1 MADRGTAAE
10 PPVRPPRWWGSV
22 RARTTLASTLVVA
35 LALVAAGAAVLAV
48 LQRNLV
54 ESAGLQAEVAARE
67 VATQIAVGTSFDRL
81 DLPDDD
87 DRPVQVVAAD
97 RRVLAAGDDL
107 HHAPPLADFAHPPH
121 RAGKPD
127 DDHDDDDDDTPAR
140 GSAAAHAAFRTVPL
154 RLHDDQRAAE
164 PFRIAGLLATTPD
177 GRTVTVYAGSSLD
190 TERQATSGVRDA
202 MLIGLP
208 ALLLV
213 VAAVT
218 WLVTRRALRPVEGIR
233 AELAEIMDGDLS
245 RRVPQPASR
254 DEVARLARTTN
265 ATLAALETSVE
276 RQRQFV
282 ADASHELRS
291 PIASLRTQL
300 EVARAHPELLELD
313 GLIEDTVRLERV
325 ASDLLLLARL
335 DAGERP
341 RAERLDLA
349 ELVRD
354 ELARRSG
361 DRLPITADLPDGPC
375 PVSASRT
382 QLARVLGNLV
392 DNAQR
397 HAGSAVRV
405 AVRRGAA
412 GTLALDVTDDGPGVP
427 PAERERVFTRFI
439 RLDDARTRD
448 EGGAG
453 LGLAIVRDVVHR
465 HGGRVEVGDAGGG
478 GARFTVTLPGRCP
491 GSPEGVRS
499 PDGP

>member
-1 MADRGTAAE
+1 MAERTAAA
-10 PPVRPPRWWGSV
+10 PAKPRPPRWWGSV

-48 LQRNLV
+48 LQRNLID
-54 ESAGLQAEVAARE
+54 SAGLQAEVVARE
-67 VATQIAVGTSFDRL
+67 VATQVAVGTPFDHL
-81 DLPDDD
+81 NLPDED
-87 DRPVQVVAAD
+87 DRPVQVVDAD
-97 RRVLAAGDDL
+97 RAVLAAGDDL
-107 HHAPPLADFAHPPH
+107 HHAPPLADFARAPH
-121 RAGKPD
+121 RPD
-127 DDHDDDDDDTPAR
+127 DHDDHDDDDDDTPAR
-140 GSAAAHAAFRTVPL
+140 GSASEHAAFRTVTLKP
-154 RLHDDQRAAE
+154 HDDHPGQD
-164 PFRIAGLLATTPD
+164 FRVAGLLATAPT

-190 TERQATSGVRDA
+190 TEQQAVGGVRDA

-233 AELAEIMDGDLS
+233 AELAEIMGGDLS

-265 ATLAALETSVE
+265 VTLAALEKSTE

-300 EVARAHPELLELD
+300 EVARAHPHLLELD

-325 ASDLLLLARL
+325 ATDLLLLARL

-341 RAERLDLA
+341 RAERLDLP

-354 ELARRSG
+354 ELAHRSG
-361 DRLPITADLPDGPC
+361 DRLPITADLPDAPL

-382 QLARVLGNLV
+382 QLTRVLGNLL

-397 HAGSAVRV
+397 HAGSVVRV
-405 AVRRGAA
+405 AVRRGPA
-412 GTLALDVTDDGPGVP
+412 GSVVLDVTDDGPGVP
-427 PAERERVFTRFI
+427 PADRERVFTRFI

-465 HGGRVEVGDAGGG
+465 HDGRIEVGDADGG
-478 GARFTVTLPGRCP
+478 GARFTVTLPAAPRP
-491 GSPEGVRS
+491 TEPI
-499 PDGP
+499 PAAP

>member
-1 MADRGTAAE
+1 MTDRGPTAE
-10 PPVRPPRWWGSV
+10 RPARWWGSV

-35 LALVAAGAAVLAV
+35 LALIAAGAAVLAV

-67 VATQIAVGTSFDRL
+67 VATQIAVGTPFDRL

-87 DRPVQVVAAD
+87 GRPVQVVGAD
-97 RRVLAAGDDL
+97 RKVLAAGDDL
-107 HHAPPLADFAHPPH
+107 HHAPPLADFAHAPH
-121 RAGKPD
+121 RTGKPD
-127 DDHDDDDDDTPAR
+127 DDDDHEDGDDTPAR
-140 GSAAAHAAFRTVPL
+140 GSAAAHAAFRTVAL
-154 RLHDDQRAAE
+154 RLHDDRPAGE
-164 PFRIAGLLATTPD
+164 PFRIAGLLATAPD
-177 GRTVTVYAGSSLD
+177 GRTATVYAGSSLD
-190 TERQATSGVRDA
+190 TERQAMSGVRDA

-208 ALLLV
+208 ALLVV

-300 EVARAHPELLELD
+300 EVARAHPDLLELD

-354 ELARRSG
+354 ELAHRSG
-361 DRLPITADLPDGPC
+361 DRLPITAALPDGPC

-405 AVRRGAA
+405 AVRQEAA
-412 GTLALDVTDDGPGVP
+412 GTVALDVTDDGPGVP
-427 PAERERVFTRFI
+427 PADRERVFTRFI
-439 RLDDARTRD
+439 RLDDARSRD

-465 HGGRVEVGDAGGG
+465 HGGRIEVGDADGG
-478 GARFTVTLPGRCP
+478 GARFTVTLPNA
-491 GSPEGVRS
+491 S
-499 PDGP
+499 D

>member
-1 MADRGTAAE
+1 MPERTTAVAS
-10 PPVRPPRWWGSV
+10 PPRPPRWWGSV

-54 ESAGLQAEVAARE
+54 DSAGLQAEVAARG
-67 VATQIAVGTSFDRL
+67 VATQVAVGTPFDHL
-81 DLPDDD
+81 NLPDED

-97 RRVLAAGDDL
+97 RTVLAAGDNL
-107 HHAPPLADFAHPPH
+107 HHAPPLADFARAPH
-121 RAGKPD
+121 RTAASD
-127 DDHDDDDDDTPAR
+127 ARDDHDDDDTPAR
-140 GSAAAHAAFRTVPL
+140 GSAADHAAFRTVTL
-154 RLHDDQRAAE
+154 ALHDDDPAQD
-164 PFRIAGLLATTPD
+164 FRVAGLLATTPT
-177 GRTVTVYAGSSLD
+177 GRTVTIYAGSSLN
-190 TERQATSGVRDA
+190 TERQAVDGVRDA

-208 ALLLV
+208 ALLVV

-233 AELAEIMDGDLS
+233 AELAEIMGGDLS

-254 DEVARLARTTN
+254 DEVARLAQTTN
-265 ATLAALETSVE
+265 ATLAALEKSVE

-300 EVARAHPELLELD
+300 EVARAHPHLLELD

-354 ELARRSG
+354 ELAHRSG
-361 DRLPITADLPDGPC
+361 DRLPVTADLPDEPL
-375 PVSASRT
+375 PVSASHT
-382 QLARVLGNLV
+382 QLARVLGNLL

-397 HAGSAVRV
+397 HAASVVRV
-405 AVRRGAA
+405 AVHRGAA
-412 GTLALDVTDDGPGVP
+412 GTVTLDVADDGPGVP
-427 PAERERVFTRFI
+427 PADRERVFTRFI

-453 LGLAIVRDVVHR
+453 LGLAIVRDVIHR
-465 HGGRVEVGDAGGG
+465 HGGRIEVGEANGG
-478 GARFTVTLPGRCP
+478 GARFTVTLPGATH
-491 GSPEGVRS
+491 
-499 PDGP
+499 PDAHAPAAP

>member
-1 MADRGTAAE
+1 MTDRPAAPE
-10 PPVRPPRWWGSV
+10 PPARPPRWWGSV

-35 LALVAAGAAVLAV
+35 LALVAAGVAVLAV

-54 ESAGLQAEVAARE
+54 DSAGLQAEVAARE
-67 VATQIAVGTSFDRL
+67 VATQVAVGTPFDRL
-81 DLPDDD
+81 DLPDED
-87 DRPVQVVAAD
+87 DRPVQVVGAD
-97 RRVLAAGDDL
+97 RTVLAAGDDL
-107 HHAPPLADFAHPPH
+107 HHAPPLADFTHAPH
-121 RAGKPD
+121 RTGTSD
-127 DDHDDDDDDTPAR
+127 DEHGDHGDDDDAPAR
-140 GSAAAHAAFRTVPL
+140 GSAAAHVAFRTLTL
-154 RLHDDQRAAE
+154 RLHDDHPDGQQ
-164 PFRIAGLLATTPD
+164 FRVAGLLATAPN
-177 GRTVTVYAGSSLD
+177 GQTVTVYAGSSLN
-190 TERQATSGVRDA
+190 TERQAVSGVRDA

-233 AELAEIMDGDLS
+233 AELAEITDGDLS

-265 ATLAALETSVE
+265 ATLAALEQSVE

-300 EVARAHPELLELD
+300 EVARAHPDLLELD

-335 DAGERP
+335 DAGEQP
-341 RAERLDLA
+341 RAQRLDLA

-354 ELARRSG
+354 ELAHRSG
-361 DRLPITADLPDGPC
+361 DRLPVAAALPDGSF
-375 PVSASRT
+375 PVDASRT
-382 QLARVLGNLV
+382 QLARVLGNLL

-397 HAGSAVRV
+397 HAGSTVRV
-405 AVRRGAA
+405 AVGHGADGA
-412 GTLALDVTDDGPGVP
+412 VALDVIDDGPGVP
-427 PAERERVFTRFI
+427 PADRERVFTRFI

-465 HGGRVEVGDAGGG
+465 HGGRIEVGDADGG
-478 GARFTVTLPGRCP
+478 GAHFTVTLPGP
-491 GSPEGVRS
+491 ARS
-499 PDGP
+499 TGHRP

>member
-1 MADRGTAAE
+1 MTDRPAAPE
-10 PPVRPPRWWGSV
+10 PPARPPRWWGSV

-35 LALVAAGAAVLAV
+35 LALVAAGVAVLAV

-54 ESAGLQAEVAARE
+54 DSAGLQAEVAARE
-67 VATQIAVGTSFDRL
+67 VATQVAVGTPFDQL
-81 DLPDDD
+81 DLPDED
-87 DRPVQVVAAD
+87 DRPVQVVGAD
-97 RRVLAAGDDL
+97 RTVLAAGDDL
-107 HHAPPLADFAHPPH
+107 HHAPPLADFAHAPH
-121 RAGKPD
+121 RTGKSD
-127 DDHDDDDDDTPAR
+127 DEHGDHGDDEGDAPAR
-140 GSAAAHAAFRTVPL
+140 GSAAAHAAFRTL
-154 RLHDDQRAAE
+154 TLKLHDDHPDGQQ
-164 PFRIAGLLATTPD
+164 FRVAGLLATAPN
-177 GRTVTVYAGSSLD
+177 GQTVTVYAGSSLN
-190 TERQATSGVRDA
+190 TERQAVSGVRDA
-202 MLIGLP
+202 MLIGLS

-233 AELAEIMDGDLS
+233 AELAEITDGDLS

-265 ATLAALETSVE
+265 ATLAALEQSVE

-300 EVARAHPELLELD
+300 EVARAHPGLLELD

-335 DAGERP
+335 DAGEQP
-341 RAERLDLA
+341 RAQRLDLA

-354 ELARRSG
+354 ELAHRSG
-361 DRLPITADLPDGPC
+361 DRLPVAAALPDGAF
-375 PVSASRT
+375 PVHASRT
-382 QLARVLGNLV
+382 QLARVLGNLL

-405 AVRRGAA
+405 AVGHDAA
-412 GTLALDVTDDGPGVP
+412 GAVALDVIDDGPGVP
-427 PAERERVFTRFI
+427 PADRERIFTRFI

-453 LGLAIVRDVVHR
+453 LGLAIVRDLVHR
-465 HGGRVEVGDAGGG
+465 HGGRIEVGDADGG
-478 GARFTVTLPGRCP
+478 GARFTVTLPGAA
-491 GSPEGVRS
+491 RS
-499 PDGP
+499 TGHRP

>member
-1 MADRGTAAE
+1 M
-10 PPVRPPRWWGSV
+10 
-22 RARTTLASTLVVA
+22 VA
-35 LALVAAGAAVLAV
+35 LALVAAGVVLLAV

-54 ESAGLQAEVAARE
+54 NSAGLQAEVAARE
-67 VATQIAVGTSFDRL
+67 VATQVAVGTPVDHL
-81 DLPDDD
+81 DLPDED
-87 DRPVQVVAAD
+87 DRPVQVVDAD
-97 RRVLAAGDDL
+97 RKVLSADDDL
-107 HHAPPLADFAHPPH
+107 HHAPPMADFARAPHPEG
-121 RAGKPD
+121 RSG
-127 DDHDDDDDDTPAR
+127 DDHDDDEDDAPAR
-140 GSAAAHAAFRTVPL
+140 GSVAGHAGFRTVTL
-154 RLHDDQRAAE
+154 RLHHDHPGQE
-164 PFRIAGLLATTPD
+164 FRVAGLRATTPE

-190 TERQATSGVRDA
+190 TERQAVGGVRDA
-202 MLIGLP
+202 MLLGLP

-213 VAAVT
+213 VALVT

-233 AELAEIMDGDLS
+233 AELAEIMGGDLS

-341 RAERLDLA
+341 RTERLDLA

-354 ELARRSG
+354 ELAHRIG
-361 DRLPITADLPDGPC
+361 DRLPIAVTLPDAAA
-375 PVSASRT
+375 PVDASRT
-382 QLARVLGNLV
+382 QLARVLGNVL

-397 HAGSAVRV
+397 HAHSTVRV
-405 AVRRGAA
+405 AVRLGAA
-412 GTLALDVTDDGPGVP
+412 GTVALEVTDDGPGVP
-427 PAERERVFTRFI
+427 PDDRERIFTRFI

-453 LGLAIVRDVVHR
+453 LGLAIVRDVVLR
-465 HGGRVEVGDAGGG
+465 HGGHIEVGEAERG
-478 GARFTVTLPGRCP
+478 GARFTVTLPGATP
-491 GSPEGVRS
+491 TP
-499 PDGP
+499 

>member
-1 MADRGTAAE
+1 M
-10 PPVRPPRWWGSV
+10 
-22 RARTTLASTLVVA
+22 VA
-35 LALVAAGAAVLAV
+35 LALVAAGVGVLVV

-54 ESAGLQAEVAARE
+54 NSAGLQAEVAARE
-67 VATQIAVGTSFDRL
+67 VATQVAVGTPVDHL
-81 DLPDDD
+81 DLPDED
-87 DRPVQVVAAD
+87 DRPVQVVDAD
-97 RRVLAAGDDL
+97 RKVLSADDDL
-107 HHAPPLADFAHPPH
+107 HHAPPMADFARAPHPEG
-121 RAGKPD
+121 RSDG
-127 DDHDDDDDDTPAR
+127 DHGDHGDDDDEDDAPAR
-140 GSAAAHAAFRTVPL
+140 GSVADHAGFRTVTL
-154 RLHDDQRAAE
+154 RLHHDHPAGQD
-164 PFRIAGLLATTPD
+164 FRVAGLLATTPE

-190 TERQATSGVRDA
+190 TERQAVGGVRDA
-202 MLIGLP
+202 MLLGLP
-208 ALLLV
+208 ALVLV
-213 VAAVT
+213 VALVT

-233 AELAEIMDGDLS
+233 AELAEIMGGDLS

-354 ELARRSG
+354 ELAHRIG
-361 DRLPITADLPDGPC
+361 DRLPIAVTLPDAAV
-375 PVSASRT
+375 PVEASRT
-382 QLARVLGNLV
+382 QLARVLGNLL

-397 HAGSAVRV
+397 HAGSTVRV
-405 AVRRGAA
+405 AVRPGAA
-412 GTLALDVTDDGPGVP
+412 GTVALDVTDDGPGVP
-427 PAERERVFTRFI
+427 PDDRERIFTRFI

-453 LGLAIVRDVVHR
+453 LGLAIVRDVVQR
-465 HGGRVEVGDAGGG
+465 HGGHIEVGDAERG
-478 GARFTVTLPGRCP
+478 GARFTVTLPAAP
-491 GSPEGVRS
+491 PT
-499 PDGP
+499 P